1 MNLIKRIV
9 PRAVAAAALPA
20 AVALTVAAPAS
31 AHSMAATA
39 AAKSSRPTILTG
51 EKQVGLGQAECSS
64 WIDTYC
70 YYAFINDTP
79 YTMQLIQ
86 DTSWYGDHNADGFSA
101 FPVET
106 LLPGQ
111 KEVFGFYEDHHEWM
125 QAAISYIFNDVD
137 GQKHEADYNIDSNG
151 NPWATSN
158 DFNADDQEFE
168 STGTF
173 YMRSDGDGEPN
184 DIDAVL
190 SHPAIVT
197 YDAKTNPDEVA
208 SIMTQYWADGKDKDF
223 TLLSGPTY
231 SHSTYTR
238 ASGVVENTSN
248 EAASLTLSATDSH
261 EESTSIG
268 ASLTWST
275 ELGIFGLV
283 NQKVSA
289 TLSGGHQWSTT
300 DKTIDTESVT
310 VPAGDVGCLYDSAS
324 MATVT
329 GNFTVT
335 TPEGIT
341 YHLNDVTVTDPAQ
354 AANGPAAEY
363 VPGRAKIGQPCTLVT
378 VDATRG
384 VGGEAKPATA
394 KRTTPKRR
402 THSKGSSQ
410 HQKGAQRV
418 MLGAVT
424 RADAP
429 LTSGSPVVIDASKD
443 PQGAGDAMAHWDDP
457 GTTNKEFALTS
468 NPKYT
473 PTPTISSTSYC
484 LPPDYPNQEQ
494 KGFALEHDY
503 SSQWSIS
510 GTFSAETTLGIIGFA
525 NASLQVSVTAGH
537 EWTTEHD
544 EDEQVTANIDPGYND
559 WIQMYAGQ
567 VTITGDY
574 SFTWNGTDYQVDNVT
589 ITEPANSAPDQP
601 QGPYTSTVF
610 TVVGQKVTSC

>member
-1 MNLIKRIV
+1 MKLVKSLV
-9 PRAVAAAALPA
+9 PQAVAAAALSG
-20 AVALTVAAPAS
+20 AVALAVAAPAS
-31 AHSMAATA
+31 ARSIAATA
-39 AAKSSRPTILTG
+39 AAGSSRPTILTG
-51 EKQVGLGQAECSS
+51 EKSVGLGQAECSS

-79 YTMQLIQ
+79 YTMTLTQ
-86 DTSWYGDHNADGFSA
+86 DMSWYGDHNADGFSGP
-101 FPVET
+101 PVDT

-125 QAAISYIFNDVD
+125 QAAISYIFHDVD

-151 NPWATSN
+151 NPSATSN

-173 YMRSDGDGEPN
+173 YMRMDPDGWPN

-197 YDAKTNPDEVA
+197 YDAKTDPDQVA
-208 SIMTQYWADGKDKDF
+208 SIMAKYWADGKDKDF

-231 SHSTYTR
+231 SQSTPTR

-248 EAASLTLSATDSH
+248 EPATLSLSGTDTH

-300 DKTIDTESVT
+300 DKRTDTESDT
-310 VPAGDVGCLYDSAS
+310 VPPGDVGCLFDSAS

-329 GNFTVT
+329 GDFTLT

-341 YHLNDVTVTDPAQ
+341 YHLNNVTVTDPAQ
-354 AANGPAAEY
+354 AVNGPAVEFR
-363 VPGRAKIGQPCTLVT
+363 PGRGKIGHPCEVVTLDSARDVGKQ
-378 VDATRG
+378 ATMATLRG
-384 VGGEAKPATA
+384 
-394 KRTTPKRR
+394 TTHKRR
-402 THSKGSSQ
+402 RHPKPQ
-410 HQKGAQRV
+410 HHKGAPRV
-418 MLGAVT
+418 MPGAVT

-429 LTSGSPVVIDASKD
+429 LTSGSPLVIDASKD
-443 PQGAGDAMAHWDDP
+443 PQAAGDAMAHWNDP
-457 GTTNKEFALTS
+457 GTTNKAFALTS
-468 NPKYT
+468 NPIYG
-473 PTPTISSTSYC
+473 PTPMTSSNAYC
-484 LPPDYPNQEQ
+484 LPPDYTNPEQ
-494 KGFALEHDY
+494 KEFAVEHDY

-510 GTFSAETTLGIIGFA
+510 GTLSAETKLGIIGFA

-544 EDEQVTANIDPGYND
+544 ENEQVTANIDPGYTD
-559 WIQMYAGQ
+559 WIQMYAGEA
-567 VTITGDY
+567 TITGDY
-574 SFTWNGTDYQVDNVT
+574 SFTWNGTDYQVNNVT
-589 ITEPANSAPDQP
+589 ITEPANSSPDQP

-610 TVVGQKVTSC
+610 TVVAQKVAKC